1 MTLPQSQSTHKLGQF
16 KDELLLIVDYASV
29 LDPFTD
35 FARRIDQA
43 CRSEDVIDALMFLIG
58 SYFSR
63 GYDNALFTIH
73 EIVHNADDE
82 IEVMYG
88 EEAVQIVER
97 IDAITRYWMPGYP
110 PYGIDVHGI
119 DLHAQHGTT
128 VVLQV
133 KKSMLDRLTLSNHT
147 ADPSGSV
154 DRFYERAVE
163 EYPWKRR

>member
-1 MTLPQSQSTHKLGQF
+1 MTLPQSQLTPVLGLP
-16 KDELLLIVDYASV
+16 KDELLLIIDYATV
-29 LDPFTD
+29 LDSFTD

-43 CRSEDVIDALMFLIG
+43 CRAEDVVDTLMFLIG
-58 SYFSR
+58 SYFSK

-88 EEAVQIVER
+88 DEAVHIVEK

-119 DLHAQHGTT
+119 DLYAQNGTSVT
-128 VVLQV
+128 LQV
-133 KKSMLDRLTLSNHT
+133 KRSTLDKFTVSNRT
-147 ADPSGSV
+147 ADSSGDV
-154 DRFYERAVE
+154 DRFYERATE
-163 EYPWKRR
+163 EYPWKRS